1 MPESVTAPPELGIR
15 HATPGL
21 LALTIATCL
30 AITTEILPVGLLPA
44 IGHTFGVR
52 DAVTGL
58 LVSLYAVLVA
68 LLAVPLTVVTAR
80 FPRKRLLLTTLLG
93 YAVSNTLVAVAP
105 TFAMVAAGRA
115 VGGVT
120 HALFFSLCIGYAPR
134 LVGLA
139 DVGRALALVGGGV
152 SAGIVVGV
160 PLLTSVSTA
169 VGWRGAFA
177 VLAVL
182 AAVLLLAVA
191 KLLPPVS
198 SESAPP
204 PAGTGK
210 GRRRLAA
217 VVSSNALTYT
227 GQFTL
232 YTFISAVLLAA
243 GARPAFI
250 GPLLLMCGVCS
261 LAGLWY
267 VGATLD
273 RNPRQTTVI
282 IIVVVI
288 GALLGL
294 GASFPALLPVVLA
307 AAVWNGAFGGIPSI
321 YQAGA
326 VRAQAATPEMAGA
339 WVNATANLGIAGGAA
354 IGAGL
359 LPTIG
364 LAGLPWVAAALIAIS
379 LAVTLATGRGPT
391 H

>member
-80 FPRKRLLLTTLLG
+80 FPRKPLLLTTLLG
-93 YAVSNTLVAVAP
+93 YAVSNTLVAIAP

-160 PLLTSVSTA
+160 PLLTSVGTA

-182 AAVLLLAVA
+182 AAVLLLVVA

-204 PAGTGK
+204 PASTAK

-288 GALLGL
+288 GALLVL
-294 GASFPALLPVVLA
+294 GASFPALLPVVAA

-339 WVNATANLGIAGGAA
+339 WVNATANLGIAAGAA

>member
-80 FPRKRLLLTTLLG
+80 FPRKPLLLTTLLG

-160 PLLTSVSTA
+160 PLLTSVGTA

>member
-160 PLLTSVSTA
+160 PLLTSVGTA

>member
-80 FPRKRLLLTTLLG
+80 FPRKPLLLTTLLG

-160 PLLTSVSTA
+160 PLLTSVGTA

-182 AAVLLLAVA
+182 AAVLLLVVA

-204 PAGTGK
+204 PAGTAK
-210 GRRRLAA
+210 GRRHLAA

-294 GASFPALLPVVLA
+294 GASFPALIPVVAA

-339 WVNATANLGIAGGAA
+339 GVNATANLGIAAGAA

>member
-1 MPESVTAPPELGIR
+1 MPESVTAPPELGIH

-80 FPRKRLLLTTLLG
+80 FPRKPLLLTTLLG
-93 YAVSNTLVAVAP
+93 YAVSNTLVAIAP

-120 HALFFSLCIGYAPR
+120 HALFFPLCIGYAPR

-160 PLLTSVSTA
+160 PLLTSVGTA

-182 AAVLLLAVA
+182 AAVLLLVVA

-204 PAGTGK
+204 PAGTAK

-294 GASFPALLPVVLA
+294 GASFPALLPVVAA

-339 WVNATANLGIAGGAA
+339 WVNATANLGIAAGAA

-364 LAGLPWVAAALIAIS
+364 LAGLLCVAAALIAIS